1 MAAEDLEV
9 QFRSLPSN
17 AARVSVGAEG
27 GKYVI

>member
-9 QFRSLPSN
+9 QVRSSPSN
-17 AARVSVGAEG
+17 AARVSVEVEG